1 MENEINQDKT
11 SSFIINILKFFIIL
25 IGYALV
31 ILIYLFLSAEIKLKS
46 IQVYS

>member
-11 SSFIINILKFFIIL
+11 SSFIINDLKFFIIL

-31 ILIYLFLSAEIKLKS
+31 IQIYLFLSTEIKLKS